1 VCVLVS
7 SAKTSVSP
15 KLALIYWLLGTTAA
29 QSVHPTFLIQPAM
42 LDLDG
47 ASSAGAPN
55 ISLPAPI
62 SVPARIFLIKSQQT
76 EMTYIIGL
84 CARVLSHTREE
95 VPFSPVTDA
104 CIVLV
109 ENSRYIPWP
118 HRPSQWLPL
127 TARLEYRASHVS
139 VEPWTLKSR
148 LSCTLATHAQ
158 GSSSGCFTFG
168 HHQKRTFTSSHR

>member
-1 VCVLVS
+1 VGVCVLATP
-7 SAKTSVSP
+7 AKTTVSL

-62 SVPARIFLIKSQQT
+62 SVPARLFLIKSLQT

-84 CARVLSHTREE
+84 CARVLFRARKG
-95 VPFSPVTDA
+95 VPFSPVTDV

-109 ENSRYIPWP
+109 ENSRYLQGP
-118 HRPSQWLPL
+118 HGPSQWLPL
-127 TARLEYRASHVS
+127 TALLEYRASHVS
-139 VEPWTLKSR
+139 VEPWTLESR
-148 LSCTLATHAQ
+148 LSYTLATHAQ

-168 HHQKRTFTSSHR
+168 HGQK